1 MTIDYLNSASQGRSF
16 LIAFRQAGHKEIF
29 IIDYQATIII
39 TNTLHKLVFRS
50 KSTKTS
56 QNTHLAK
63 SSFLYHL

>member
-29 IIDYQATIII
+29 NIDYQATII
-39 TNTLHKLVFRS
+39 TDTLHKLVFRS